1 MGTTTDHLLGR
12 NLRYFV
18 KKETV
23 TGGRYAE
30 DAQESLAGANAAKV
44 TASSIDFQVA
54 RNDRMD
60 SRTTRSAL
68 ERITAK
74 QEVTWSCDTFV
85 LPRGGTTLPDVDP
98 LIEAAMGTGLGAGT
112 PVTSTITG
120 ITLNNPLLVTCSGGH
135 NLTTNDRIRITSVVG
150 TTQVNNLT
158 FTVTVTGSTTFTCN
172 GVDGT
177 SGHSAY
183 GSAGT
188 TTLLTYRPSDV
199 NALPTLRIARTANG
213 VIREDLFGAYVEEMS
228 VSASGGDVPKISF
241 SGGAF
246 NYALTG
252 TATTEGTG
260 GGSTKV
266 LTTET
271 GQGVSLMVGSVV
283 SFASETD
290 KVVVSKSGDV
300 LTLSANSTWG
310 DAAAIIPTTYTE
322 ATGGNPLNGMTGSL
336 TLNSVSIPIT
346 SFEMT
351 LTNNLKAVS
360 DEAFEK
366 GTSDFIAG
374 YRAVSG
380 TIGFRARKD
389 LIKNL
394 AQRYVQTASTAD
406 PSFTAIPVEV
416 KLGTESGKIVVIHLP
431 TIELNFAAV
440 EIPESEEAVLSVPF
454 TALGSSGADELL
466 LSINQTS

>member
-23 TGGRYAE
+23 TGGKYGAS
-30 DAQESLAGANAAKV
+30 DQEALAGTNAAKV

-68 ERITAK
+68 EKITGK
-74 QEVTWSCDTFV
+74 QEVTWSCDSFI
-85 LPRGGTTLPDVDP
+85 LPKGGTTVPDVDP

-112 PVTSTITG
+112 PVQSTITG

-135 NLTTNDRIRITSVVG
+135 NLKTNDRIRITEVVG

-172 GVDGT
+172 GIDGT
-177 SGHSAY
+177 SGHSSY
-183 GSAGT
+183 GSAGK

-199 NALPTLRIARTANG
+199 NALPTLRIARTGND
-213 VIREDLFGAYVEEMS
+213 VLREDLFGAYVEEMT
-228 VSASGGDVPKISF
+228 VSASGGDVPKMTF

-252 TATTEGTG
+252 TGTTEGA
-260 GGSTKV
+260 GSSATA
-266 LTTET
+266 LITES
-271 GQGVSLMVGSVV
+271 GNGVSFMVGSVI
-283 SFASETD
+283 SFNSLND
-290 KVVVSKSGDV
+290 KVVQSKSSDT
-300 LTLSANSTWG
+300 LTIASSSWSDGQAVT
-310 DAAAIIPTTYTE
+310 PTTYTE
-322 ATGGNPLNGMTGSL
+322 STGGNPLNGMTGSL
-336 TLNSVSIPIT
+336 TLNSVEIPIT

-351 LTNNLKAVS
+351 LANGLKAVS

-374 YRAVSG
+374 FRAVTG

-394 AQRYVQTASTAD
+394 TQRYVQATATAD
-406 PSFTAIPVEV
+406 PSFTTIPIVV
-416 KLGTESGKIVVIHLP
+416 KLGTESGDIMVIHLP
-431 TIELNFAAV
+431 TVELNFAGI
-440 EIPESEEAVLSVPF
+440 EIPESEEAILSVPF

-466 LSINQTS
+466 ISINQTS